1 MTRKLTDAERSTQLI
16 EIQSWEEMPA
26 FKDEE
31 EEAEWW
37 ATHSLGAGILDAP
50 DAADFDDMLP
60 PARRSTPVSIRFD
73 AGTLGRLKSLA
84 HRRHKGYQT
93 MVKEFVAERLYE
105 EEKREGIIGD
115 SRAS

>member
-1 MTRKLTDAERSTQLI
+1 MSRQLSDAERSSQLV
-16 EIQSWEEMPA
+16 EINSWDEMPA
-26 FKDEE
+26 FKDEA

-37 ATHSLGAGILDAP
+37 ASHSLGPGILDAQ
-50 DAADFDDMLP
+50 DGDYFDDRLP
-60 PARRSTPVSIRFD
+60 PPRRSTPISIRFD
-73 AGTLGRLKSLA
+73 SDTVYRLKSLA
-84 HRRHKGYQT
+84 RRRHKGYQT

>member
-1 MTRKLTDAERSTQLI
+1 MTRKLTDVERATRLI
-16 EIQSWEEMPA
+16 EIESWDEMPT
-26 FKDEE
+26 FKDEA

-50 DAADFDDMLP
+50 EAAEFDDMLP
-60 PARRSTPVSIRFD
+60 PAGRSTPVSIRFD
-73 AGTLGRLKSLA
+73 GDTLTRLKSLA
-84 HRRHKGYQT
+84 RRRHKGYQT
-93 MVKEFVAERLYE
+93 MVKEFVSERLYE